1 MRATVV
7 LFRRGGKSYSLPS
20 PQNSINSFV
29 TPYADAMIEIRFHGR
44 GGQGAVTA
52 SRVLAI
58 AAFHEGHHS
67 QSIPMYGTERRGA
80 PVTAFVRIGEKSRMI
95 RSLVHE
101 PDYVVVLDPLLR
113 NTVNITEGLKPGGTI
128 IINSS
133 SPPGEIEFT
142 QKYKLVTVD
151 ATKVALETIGRP
163 ITNTAILGAFARGT
177 GEVKLES
184 LIQAVKEEMSG
195 RMADTNIKAV
205 TLAYERTQVG
215 ENRVVKELPKV
226 AQAPANSRADWR
238 TFRPVV
244 DPAKC
249 TGCGICWTFC
259 PEHSVNMVEK
269 KSAIDYIYCKGCGVC
284 AEECPTKA
292 ISMAMESEGKEA

>member
-1 MRATVV
+1 MQNLLTD
-7 LFRRGGKSYSLPS
+7 PS
-20 PQNSINSFV
+20 TSSKILL
-29 TPYADAMIEIRFHGR
+29 IEIRFHGR

-58 AAFHEGHHS
+58 AAFLEGHHS

-80 PVTAFVRIGEKSRMI
+80 PVTAFVRIGEKSRMV

-101 PDYVVVLDPLLR
+101 PDYVVILDPLLR
-113 NTVNITEGLKPGGTI
+113 NTVNVTEGLKAGGTI

-133 SPPGEIEFT
+133 TPPEEIEFT
-142 QKYKLVTVD
+142 QQYKVATVD

-163 ITNTAILGAFARGT
+163 ITNTAILGAFAKAT
-177 GEVKLES
+177 GEVKLET
-184 LIQAVKEEMSG
+184 LVEAVRKEMSG

-205 TLAYERTQVG
+205 EKAYATTIVG
-215 ENRVVKELPKV
+215 KNRVVKELKKV
-226 AQAPANSRADWR
+226 ATVPANSRADWR

-244 DPAKC
+244 DAAKC
-249 TGCGICWTFC
+249 TGCQICWTYC
-259 PEHSVNMVEK
+259 PEHSINMVEK
-269 KSAIDYIYCKGCGVC
+269 KSTIDYIYCKGCGVC

-292 ISMAMESEGKEA
+292 ITMVMESEKKEG

>member
-1 MRATVV
+1 
-7 LFRRGGKSYSLPS
+7 
-20 PQNSINSFV
+20 
-29 TPYADAMIEIRFHGR
+29 MIEIRFHGR

-58 AAFHEGHHS
+58 AAFLEGHHS

-128 IINSS
+128 IINSAAL
-133 SPPGEIEFT
+133 PEEIEFT
-142 QKYKLVTVD
+142 SEYKIATVD

-163 ITNTAILGAFARGT
+163 ITNTAILGAFVRGT

-184 LIQAVKEEMSG
+184 LIEAVKTEMSG

-205 TLAYERTQVG
+205 EKAYNSTLIG
-215 ENRVVKELPKV
+215 KNRVVKEIKKV
-226 AQAPANSRADWR
+226 ALPPANSRADWR

-244 DPAKC
+244 DPVRC
-249 TGCGICWTFC
+249 TGCQICWTFC
-259 PEHSVNMVEK
+259 PEHSINMVEK
-269 KSAIDYIYCKGCGVC
+269 KSTIDYIYCKGCGIC
-284 AEECPTKA
+284 AEECPTKV
-292 ISMAMESEGKEA
+292 ITMVMESEKKED